1 MKFTS
6 KLYLVSVLG
15 VLLAIGEAGS
25 TSTHPLGVS
34 VAATSTVQADPAR
47 MPAVQLGTASAYYQP
62 VTHWYKD
69 RHWWKRNVPI
79 IGGAAG
85 GAAIGGLF
93 GGGKGAI
100 IGGAIGGTG
109 GYLYKR
115 HKRHQYLHEYGY
127 RHRYRYR

>member
-1 MKFTS
+1 MKFAQ
-6 KLYLVSVLG
+6 KLYLVCVLG
-15 VLLAIGEAGS
+15 VLLAIGETQGMSIRPSNLA
-25 TSTHPLGVS
+25 
-34 VAATSTVQADPAR
+34 VAVAPALQVDTV
-47 MPAVQLGTASAYYQP
+47 MPAVQLETPSAYYQP
-62 VTHWYKD
+62 VTHWYKN
-69 RHWWKRNVPI
+69 RHWWKRNAPI

-115 HKRHQYLHEYGY
+115 HKRHQYLREYGY
-127 RHRYRYR
+127 QRRYTYH

>member
-1 MKFTS
+1 MKFTL

-25 TSTHPLGVS
+25 TSTHSSGVT

-115 HKRHQYLHEYGY
+115 HKRHEYGY
-127 RHRYRYR
+127 GHRHRYS